1 MREISTELI
10 TNSIAE
16 MCIEANCHL
25 NEDVYTALEQAKQKE
40 SSLIGK
46 EILCQLTKNADIAL
60 QKQMPICQDTGMAIV
75 FLEIGQEVHITGG
88 LLEDAVNEGVRK
100 GYEKGYLRK
109 SVVKDPFLRV
119 NTKDN
124 TPAILYTK
132 IVAGDNIDIIVA
144 PKGFGS
150 ENMSRI
156 YMLKPSDG
164 IEGAK
169 KAILETVEQAGANP
183 CPPMIVGVGCG
194 GSFEYSAYLAKKA
207 LLRPIGSHSDKKH
220 IREME
225 QELLQKMNDTGI
237 GPQGLGGNTTVLGVN
252 IESYA
257 THIAGMPIAINI
269 SCHVTRHC
277 HKVI

>member
-1 MREISTELI
+1 MREISVKWIRDT
-10 TNSIAE
+10 IAE
-16 MCIEANCHL
+16 MCIDANCNL
-25 NEDVYTALEQAKQKE
+25 NKDVYDALEQAKQKE
-40 SSLIGK
+40 ESPIAK
-46 EILCQLTKNADIAL
+46 EILCQLTENADIA
-60 QKQMPICQDTGMAIV
+60 QKNQVPICQDTGMAIV
-75 FLEIGQEVHITGG
+75 FMEIGQEVHIVDGI
-88 LLEDAVNEGVRK
+88 LEDAVNEGVK
-100 GYEKGYLRK
+100 QGYEKGYLRK
-109 SVVKDPFLRV
+109 SVVQDPFLRV

-132 IVAGDNIDIIVA
+132 IVAGDKIDITVA

-169 KAILETVEQAGANP
+169 EAILQTVREAGPNP
-183 CPPMIVGVGCG
+183 CPPMVVGVGCG

-207 LLRPIGSHSDKKH
+207 LLRPIGSHSDKEH
-220 IREME
+220 IRQME
-225 QELLQKMNDTGI
+225 EELLQKMNDTGI
-237 GPQGLGGNTTVLGVN
+237 GPQGLGGRTTVLAVN
-252 IESYA
+252 IESYP